1 MIGYISQKI
10 QKTSQDF
17 YNVVNLGK
25 KTAEKLRFFSGYQ
38 FTTLFRDQISR
49 VYGPLLLSRFC
60 DHLMSDASQNKLLK
74 WSFAYLFKK
83 NGDDAA
89 SYRLGL
95 PKICVLLRLCGLL

>member
-1 MIGYISQKI
+1 MIGYISPPK
-10 QKTSQDF
+10 SRRPQDF
-17 YNVVNLGK
+17 YNLVNLGK
-25 KTAEKLRFFSGYQ
+25 TEKLRFFSGYQ

-49 VYGPLLLSRFC
+49 VYGPSSTLSRFC

-95 PKICVLLRLCGLL
+95 PKICLLLRLCGLL

>member
-1 MIGYISQKI
+1 MAIS
-10 QKTSQDF
+10 
-17 YNVVNLGK
+17 L
-25 KTAEKLRFFSGYQ
+25 LHFFVIKFPG
-38 FTTLFRDQISR
+38 FMA
-49 VYGPLLLSRFC
+49 PLLLSRFC